1 MKITDVQVR
10 KVDLDNR
17 TKAYVTITIDD
28 CFVVRDIRVVDGK
41 SGLFIAMPSR
51 KRPNGH
57 FRDIAHPINTETR
70 RMIEEAILAE
80 YGAEESDESS
90 QDAWLDDE
98 DTGDGVTG
106 DTEEE

>member
-28 CFVVRDIRVVDGK
+28 CFVVRDIRVVDGRN
-41 SGLFIAMPSR
+41 GLFIAMPSR
-51 KRPNGH
+51 KRPNGQ
-57 FRDIAHPINTETR
+57 FRDIAHPITTETR

-80 YGAEESDESS
+80 YGAE
-90 QDAWLDDE
+90 DDE
-98 DTGDGVTG
+98 RSSELE
-106 DTEEE
+106 DTEASEDNLDLEF